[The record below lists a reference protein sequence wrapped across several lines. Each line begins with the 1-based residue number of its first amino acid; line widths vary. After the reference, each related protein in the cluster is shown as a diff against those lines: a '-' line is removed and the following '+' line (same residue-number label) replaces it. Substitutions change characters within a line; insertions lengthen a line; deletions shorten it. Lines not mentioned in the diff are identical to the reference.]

1 MGKADGYRDTFPITL
16 STLSNRKCLELCLHY
31 MVKLLLRLFLA
42 SSIFVTLIA
51 TGASFVWYIQE
62 YDMAYALYKTDKEA
76 SNIHRTNS
84 LWLGLWG
91 GVYGL
96 ISVTSAGFLL
106 LDILPSEKSNI
117 KP

>member
-1 MGKADGYRDTFPITL
+1 MIKFFI
-16 STLSNRKCLELCLHY
+16 
-31 MVKLLLRLFLA
+31 RLFLVG
-42 SSIFVTLIA
+42 SIVTTLAA

-62 YDMAYALYKTDKEA
+62 YDMAYALHKTNKNEA
-76 SNIHRTNS
+76 AIHRNNS

-106 LDILPSEKSNI
+106 LDLKGSSRNNNDY
-117 KP
+117 

>member
-1 MGKADGYRDTFPITL
+1 MIKFFI
-16 STLSNRKCLELCLHY
+16 
-31 MVKLLLRLFLA
+31 RLFLA
-42 SSIFVTLIA
+42 SSIFTTLVA

-62 YDMAYALYKTDKEA
+62 YDMAYALHKTNKEA
-76 SNIHRTNS
+76 SAVHRNNS

-106 LDILPSEKSNI
+106 LDLKGSGHNNND
-117 KP
+117 